1 MVPAIRVRRVT
12 VKPQAAPWS
21 GRRYLRRYRDIW
33 RSNLRRQAPP
43 TPRPGAALPIC
54 YDEND
59 LLCTKCVCVELAQDI
74 HQFARA
80 PKNTHHYILI
90 TLYILIQTSW
100 VILAKFQYSHCRR
113 QTPIGMRGI
122 ITNTSVV
129 RVWKHSPNFPYILTR
144 LSIAI

>member
-1 MVPAIRVRRVT
+1 MT
-12 VKPQAAPWS
+12 
-21 GRRYLRRYRDIW
+21 YM
-33 RSNLRRQAPP
+33 NL
-43 TPRPGAALPIC
+43 
-54 YDEND
+54 
-59 LLCTKCVCVELAQDI
+59 CVCVFNLLQDI
-74 HQFARA
+74 HQFACRQIDAYLSQARA

-129 RVWKHSPNFPYILTR
+129 RV
-144 LSIAI
+144 

>member
-1 MVPAIRVRRVT
+1 MPALAVT
-12 VKPQAAPWS
+12 K
-21 GRRYLRRYRDIW
+21 I
-33 RSNLRRQAPP
+33 
-43 TPRPGAALPIC
+43 I
-54 YDEND
+54 
-59 LLCTKCVCVELAQDI
+59 LCNMCVCVELAQDI

-129 RVWKHSPNFPYILTR
+129 RV
-144 LSIAI
+144 